1 MKEVYLPDL
10 QVAIVK
16 TELQQQLLGVQ
27 YRLMRSS
34 LAVLSMPRCLDAA
47 RNATLNVVESLLD
60 LEGALGYNTIMSHV
74 DQLLESLR
82 LIVVTAWTVPVS
94 VSFHGF
100 CFCSALLSLS
110 VLAVMVCA
118 WMRQVTSA
126 NQTTRIVVFTFCW
139 GQWTQGAIRFTK
151 CNVTENS

>member
-1 MKEVYLPDL
+1 M
-10 QVAIVK
+10 
-16 TELQQQLLGVQ
+16 QQQLLGLQ

-60 LEGALGYNTIMSHV
+60 LEGALGYNIIMSHV

-82 LIVVTAWTVPVS
+82 LIVVTAWTAPVS
-94 VSFHGF
+94 TSFHGCF

-110 VLAVMVCA
+110 VPAVMVCA
-118 WMRQVTSA
+118 WMRQVTLA
-126 NQTTRIVVFTFCW
+126 NQTPRSVVFTFW
-139 GQWTQGAIRFTK
+139 SGQW
-151 CNVTENS
+151 N